1 MLVEDC
7 NYFDEN
13 GFQAKGTKYVTP
25 DGKLYFFDKN
35 SGNAY
40 TNRWAEIDGIWYEFN
55 DQGYAQAKKGE
66 FYTTDGSTWFY
77 RDAAGK
83 M

>member
-1 MLVEDC
+1 MLLQT
-7 NYFDEN
+7 EN
-13 GFQAKGTKYVTP
+13 STSSI
-25 DGKLYFFDKN
+25 KN